1 MSEAEEPSSLIP
13 VWSFLRTLY
22 SYRIR
27 ILLEESKLKDILME
41 VQAREGQW
49 AEAYRKVRRSKC
61 ACTEICHPHSCH
73 MKLTQTPCICFSI
86 LCTFFKSLL
95 MTCGKVPFTLI
106 FHSSNA
112 PSSLKSFPKY
122 YLLIETYYH
131 NKNNW
136 HLLLNSQPVLPS
148 EDQRL
153 MATYH
158 CHNYSSL
165 TKPHMYHD
173 CIPLGM
179 LTVLRSVEVAVSLS
193 SSPGKTPHLNSH
205 TSLGDLLF
213 ALIFSFM
220 KWANTISL
228 IIGLNS
234 YKEFRTLPC
243 TL

>member
-1 MSEAEEPSSLIP
+1 MSEAEEPGSLIP

-22 SYRIR
+22 SYWIR
-27 ILLEESKLKDILME
+27 ILLEESKLKDMLME

-61 ACTEICHPHSCH
+61 ACTEICLPHSCH

-95 MTCGKVPFTLI
+95 MTLGKVPFTLI

-136 HLLLNSQPVLPS
+136 HYWTGNLCSQVKTR
-148 EDQRL
+148 DWW
-153 MATYH
+153 
-158 CHNYSSL
+158 
-165 TKPHMYHD
+165 PH
-173 CIPLGM
+173 IIVTTTPLSQSHICTM
-179 LTVLRSVEVAVSLS
+179 TVF
-193 SSPGKTPHLNSH
+193 HL
-205 TSLGDLLF
+205 GCLLF
-213 ALIFSFM
+213 
-220 KWANTISL
+220 
-228 IIGLNS
+228 
-234 YKEFRTLPC
+234 
-243 TL
+243 